1 MCEKIRDTILKVKN
15 QNGFTLIEL
24 IVVTAIIGI
33 LAALGASY
41 FGYAKNRSADSQ
53 AFVESR
59 HLMTAV
65 NDAFLNMEDIDFDT
79 PDAGVTGPIGNKI
92 AGGLPGSR
100 PAVFTLSSEVRARL
114 DGESTTGA
122 GGGYLV
128 GYIWNINGTNDD
140 GTDGTASGKKEY
152 YYFIEEDSNTI
163 LVPSF

>member
-1 MCEKIRDTILKVKN
+1 MCEKVRDTILKVKN
-15 QNGFTLIEL
+15 QNGFTLVEL

-59 HLMTAV
+59 HLITAV
-65 NDAFLNMEDIDFDT
+65 NDAFLNMEDIYF
-79 PDAGVTGPIGNKI
+79 GN
-92 AGGLPGSR
+92 GGLVIGPVGIETNGGGAR
-100 PAVFTLSSEVRARL
+100 PAVFTLSPEVRARL
-114 DGESTTGA
+114 DGKSTTGA
-122 GGGYLV
+122 GGGSLE
-128 GYIWNINGTNDD
+128 GYIWNINGTND
-140 GTDGTASGKKEY
+140 GTMSGKKEY